1 MTETRTYLPRAR
13 RIQDEEERSI
23 GTAMRAT
30 LWFVAIVLFLVWAGV
45 ADASPPSGAAVVAV
59 AARAG

>member
-1 MTETRTYLPRAR
+1 MTETRTCLPHAH

-23 GTAMRAT
+23 STAMRAT
-30 LWFVAIVLFLVWAGV
+30 LWFVAIVLLLVWAGV
-45 ADASPPSGAAVVAV
+45 ADASSSSGAAVTAV